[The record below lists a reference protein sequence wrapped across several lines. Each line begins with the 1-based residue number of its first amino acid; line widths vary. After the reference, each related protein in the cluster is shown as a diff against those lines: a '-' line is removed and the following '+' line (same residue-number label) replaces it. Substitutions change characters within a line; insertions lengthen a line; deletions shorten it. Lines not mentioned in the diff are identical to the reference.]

1 MIVDTM
7 NKDELK
13 TIILETLLQIAPET
27 NTEQL
32 QPGINFRDQLDFDS
46 VDFLNFVLTLEKQ
59 LKIKIPEIIYP
70 RLSNL
75 DACVTYLQSVL
86 KE

>member
-1 MIVDTM
+1 MIFDTM

-27 NTEQL
+27 DTEQL
-32 QPGINFRDQLDFDS
+32 LPDINFRDQLDFDS

-59 LKIKIPEIIYP
+59 LKIKILENAYP
-70 RLSNL
+70 RLSSL
-75 DACVTYLQSVL
+75 DACVTYLQSEL